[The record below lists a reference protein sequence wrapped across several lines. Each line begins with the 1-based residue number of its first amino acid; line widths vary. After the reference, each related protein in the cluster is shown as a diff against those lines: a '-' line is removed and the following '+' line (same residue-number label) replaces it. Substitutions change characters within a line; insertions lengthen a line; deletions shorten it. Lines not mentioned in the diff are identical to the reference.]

1 MHQRTRRLIS
11 TWHPS
16 RLLGRAG
23 SGQDLERTFKAR
35 PYLGSRDRQ
44 YVLRLP
50 RGYTGRRPIPLVMVL
65 HGCNQLHTDIR
76 DITGFDD
83 LADREGFAVVYP
95 FVTSY
100 PDVRLEN
107 CWGWWQANEIRPGCG
122 EVQDLWEIV
131 EEIRGEYLIDPRRI
145 HVTGLSSGA
154 GMTVAMLIAHAGK
167 IASGAAVA
175 GVPYSETPHAIKASV
190 NSRARLRPLR
200 RVVMAMN
207 NAMRHNKRPVP
218 LFIVHGFD
226 DPVVDIEAA
235 TNLRDSWAMCFGIDP
250 RASVRTRDGRSGDLA
265 WTHQRHR
272 GVDRRPLVETLFIHG
287 GGHGWYGGNPGPF
300 SYPDGPKISTHM
312 WRFFRDNPL
321 NRRQPMRLIDPITV
335 LSRLRRRPATESA

>member
-1 MHQRTRRLIS
+1 MHQHAQRLIS
-11 TWHPS
+11 AWRPT
-16 RLLGRAG
+16 RLLERTG
-23 SGQDLERTFKAR
+23 SGQSLERVFKAR

-50 RGYTGRRPIPLVMVL
+50 RGYTGRRAVPLVMLL
-65 HGCNQLHTDIR
+65 HGCNQRHTDIR
-76 DITGFDD
+76 EITGFDD
-83 LADREGFAVVYP
+83 LADREGSAVVYP

-131 EEIRGEYLIDPRRI
+131 EEIRTEYHIDPRRI

-167 IASGAAVA
+167 IASGATVA
-175 GVPYSETPHAIKASV
+175 GVPYSETPHAIKASS
-190 NSRARLRPLR
+190 NSRPRLRPMR

-207 NAMRHNKRPVP
+207 NAMRHDKRAVP

-250 RASVRTRDGRSGDLA
+250 RAAVRTRDGRSGDLA

-272 GVDRRPLVETLFIHG
+272 GVDRRPLVETLFVHG
-287 GGHGWYGGNPGPF
+287 GGHGWFGGNPGPF
-300 SYPDGPKISTHM
+300 SYPEGPDISTRM

-321 NRRQPMRLIDPITV
+321 NRRRPIRLIDPITM
-335 LSRLRRRPATESA
+335 LTRLRRRPATESA

>member
-1 MHQRTRRLIS
+1 MQQRTLKLIS
-11 TWHPS
+11 PWRFVP
-16 RLLGRAG
+16 LLGRGG
-23 SGQDLERTFKAR
+23 SGHSVERVLKAR
-35 PYLGSRDRQ
+35 SYLGSRDRQ
-44 YVLRLP
+44 YILRLP
-50 RGYTGRRPIPLVMVL
+50 RGYTGRRAVPLVMVL
-65 HGCNQLHTDIR
+65 HGCNQRHTDIR
-76 DITGFDD
+76 EITGFDA

-107 CWGWWQANEIRPGCG
+107 CWGWWQANEIRPGFG
-122 EVQDLWEIV
+122 EVQDLWAIV
-131 EEIRGEYLIDPRRI
+131 EEIRDEYHIDPRRI

-154 GMTVAMLIAHAGK
+154 GMTVAMLIAHAEK

-175 GVPYSETPHAIKASV
+175 GVPYSETPHAIKLHG
-190 NSRARLRPLR
+190 NSRPKLRPLR

-207 NAMRHNKRPVP
+207 NAIRYHKRPVP

-250 RASVRTRDGRSGDLA
+250 RAPVRTRDGSSGEVA

-272 GVDRRPLVETLFIHG
+272 GLNRRPLVETLFIHG
-287 GGHGWYGGNPGPF
+287 GGHGWYGGNPGAF
-300 SYPDGPKISTHM
+300 SFPDGPNISTRI
-312 WRFFRDNPL
+312 WRFFKDNPL
-321 NRRQPMRLIDPITV
+321 DRRQAMRPVNPIAT
-335 LSRLRRRPATESA
+335 LARLRRRLTTESA